1 MLGDMK
7 SRWAARAAALAV
19 AVGALFASGPASAN
33 GRFPASS
40 GIVVHPTD
48 PSFMLA
54 RVTFGLLVSR
64 DAGQTW
70 DWVCE
75 QSVGFSGAEDPMYVV
90 TANGSIAA
98 STFSGVARSPA
109 GACDWSV
116 VGPPL
121 GPQVFIDL
129 AAQPGDAKAFGAFAS
144 SYDRQEEDGGALLFK
159 SVLYESK
166 DEGATFTQ
174 VGTPLDSSLL
184 GETFDFT
191 KDPNRIYVSA
201 IRGSGEA
208 LRGYLLVTNDR
219 GKTWIELPVPLVNGE
234 RAPYIAAVDPTDADR
249 LYVRTA
255 NAVDRPSR
263 LLFSSDAGKTW
274 KTIFAGTGAL
284 LGFALS
290 PDGKKVYVG
299 GPGPGPDQAGNPRP
313 SDGVNVASTTDFV
326 FSRKSDVALQC
337 LRATNAGL
345 WGCSNERSGF
355 VLGVS
360 NDDGATFAPRLTRLC
375 DVRGPLACAEGTST
389 ARECPKQWAQ
399 QRSALGQCDGQPYG
413 SDAGPLDAGGGR
425 EAPID
430 GTFGGYACSASRGG
444 SFVVLAFG
452 GLALGLLGL
461 RRARTKRR

>member
-19 AVGALFASGPASAN
+19 AAGALLGSAPASAN

-40 GIVVHPTD
+40 GIIIHPTD
-48 PSFMLA
+48 PSIMLA

-64 DAGQTW
+64 DAGQSW

-75 QSVGFSGAEDPMYVV
+75 QSVGFSGAEDPMYVI
-90 TANGSIAA
+90 TENGSIAA
-98 STFSGVARSPA
+98 STFSGVTRSPA

-116 VGPPL
+116 VGAPL

-129 AAQPGDAKAFGAFAS
+129 ATQPGSTKAFGAFAS
-144 SYDRQEEDGGALLFK
+144 SYDRQEPDGGALLFK

-166 DEGATFTQ
+166 DEGATFAQ
-174 VGTPLDSSLL
+174 LGVPLESSLL

-191 KDPNRIYVSA
+191 KDPDRIYVSA
-201 IRGSGEA
+201 IRGSGA
-208 LRGYLLVTNDR
+208 QLRGYLVVSDDR
-219 GKTWIELPVPLVNGE
+219 GKTWTERPVPLESGE
-234 RAPYIAAVDPTDADR
+234 RAPYIAAVDPDNADR
-249 LYVRTA
+249 VYVRTA

-263 LLFSSDAGKTW
+263 LLVSSDAGKTW
-274 KTIFAGTGAL
+274 KAIFSGTGAL

-299 GPGPGPDQAGNPRP
+299 GPGPGPDQGGNPRP
-313 SDGVNVASTTDFV
+313 ADGLNVASTSDFV
-326 FSRKSDVALQC
+326 FTKRSAVAVQC
-337 LRATNAGL
+337 LLATKDAL
-345 WGCSNERSGF
+345 WGCSNERGGF

-360 NDDGATFAPRLTRLC
+360 TDDGATFAPKLARLC

-399 QRSALGQCDGQPYG
+399 QRAALGQCDGQPYG

-430 GTFGGYACSASRGG
+430 GTFGGYACSAGRGG

-461 RRARTKRR
+461 RRSRAKRG